1 MQARHLPNRIF
12 SLGVAGLSLMLLASC
27 APPPAPA
34 PVLPP
39 PPPKVAHTPPPRP
52 SLPPRP
58 ALPPLGPRVDWRDA
72 PITPGDW
79 RWTMAGGQSV
89 ARFADGLLVLRCD
102 RARKAVTLVRRGTAD
117 LPVPMT
123 VITSSLNRPL
133 SGTPQPGTDP
143 GLVVTLPSNDP
154 LLDALA
160 FSRGRFAVETMGLPT
175 LYVPSWAEVGR
186 VIEDCR

>member
-1 MQARHLPNRIF
+1 
-12 SLGVAGLSLMLLASC
+12 MLLASC

-34 PVLPP
+34 PVPP
-39 PPPKVAHTPPPRP
+39 PPPAPRVVAPA
-52 SLPPRP
+52 PRP

-79 RWTMAGGQSV
+79 RWAIEGGQSV

-102 RARKAVTLVRRGTAD
+102 PAQRTVTLARRGRAD
-117 LPVPMT
+117 SAVPMT
-123 VITSSLNRPL
+123 ITTSSQNRPL
-133 SGTPQPGTDP
+133 TGTPVPGTDP
-143 GLVVTLPSNDP
+143 ALAITLPADDP

-160 FSRGRFAVETMGLPT
+160 FSRGRFAVEAMGLPT
-175 LYVPSWAEVGR
+175 LYVPAWSEVSR